1 MLAWSVLCALALET
15 FSEGLHRL
23 ALRFLVL
30 FGNFLLQVV
39 TMKYLDYHHAHT
51 VTSDLHKQ
59 ALEFFEA
66 ILLQVLFH
74 HLSHP
79 ILYQQTL
86 EI

>member
-1 MLAWSVLCALALET
+1 MLAWSVLCALTLET

-30 FGNFLLQVV
+30 FANFLLQVV

-51 VTSDLHKQ
+51 DLHKQ
-59 ALEFFEA
+59 AREFFEA